1 MNFSALYVVFPAWR
15 RYNESVLSQRN
26 KDMNVFD
33 FDKTIYYND
42 STRDFVLWCFRHYP
56 KTLLYLPLIGY
67 ATVRY
72 YAFHIG
78 TKTEF
83 KEKMYRFLKAIK
95 GKEDV
100 ERFWKEKI
108 SGIKPFYKEIHKD
121 DDVIISASPEFL
133 LKPLEKKLNITVIAS
148 NVDINTGKYDGLNCY
163 HAEKV
168 KRFRELYPDG
178 KIDTFYSDSY
188 SDEPL
193 ALLADKAYIVDGDT
207 LIDWDYT
214 HHKKNLRT

>member
-1 MNFSALYVVFPAWR
+1 MNFSALYVVFPVWR

-33 FDKTIYYND
+33 FDKTIYYSD
-42 STRDFVLWCFRHYP
+42 STRDFVLWCFR
-56 KTLLYLPLIGY
+56 
-67 ATVRY
+67 RY

-83 KEKMYRFLKAIK
+83 KEKMYRFLKVIK

-148 NVDINTGKYDGLNCY
+148 KVDINTGKYDGLNCY

>member
-1 MNFSALYVVFPAWR
+1 MDVYDFDGTLYCGDSTVDFVRHCLKRYPRIMRTLPRTGVAALACLGMHIIEKTQFKAALYRF
-15 RYNESVLSQRN
+15 
-26 KDMNVFD
+26 
-33 FDKTIYYND
+33 
-42 STRDFVLWCFRHYP
+42 
-56 KTLLYLPLIGY
+56 LPLIP
-67 ATVRY
+67 
-72 YAFHIG
+72 
-78 TKTEF
+78 
-83 KEKMYRFLKAIK
+83 
-95 GKEDV
+95 DV
-100 ERFWKEKI
+100 GFEVACFWKTHESKI
-108 SGIKPFYKEIHKD
+108 GGPCEPKPGD
-121 DDVIISASPEFL
+121 LVISASPEFL

-148 NVDINTGKYDGLNCY
+148 KVDINTGKYDGLNCY

-168 KRFRELYPDG
+168 KLFRELYTDG